1 MKIQLFVVQEKGK
14 KKKKKKND
22 DDDEDLGK
30 SFQIFFF
37 RILIIFISQR
47 NEKIKIKP
55 FFCI

>member
-1 MKIQLFVVQEKGK
+1 MKIQLFDVQEKGK

-47 NEKIKIKP
+47 NEKI
-55 FFCI
+55 